1 MTIDTACQPPASNS
15 RRTGAPT
22 VASDLRV
29 ALTRIAR
36 RLRTQRGEV
45 DLAEGQFGVLTT
57 LHKHGAMS
65 PGALADHENVRPPSM
80 TRTVNTLAEHGLVT
94 KLEHPTDKRQV
105 VVELS
110 EAGHAEVR
118 ETRRRRDQWLTKR
131 LQELTP
137 EERDTLAA
145 ATKLLT
151 RIANA

>member
-1 MTIDTACQPPASNS
+1 MGQDDICAPGTSRTALS
-15 RRTGAPT
+15 TE
-22 VASDLRV
+22 
-29 ALTRIAR
+29 LTSSVNRLQR
-36 RLRTQRGEV
+36 RLRSQRGDVEIG
-45 DLAEGQFGVLTT
+45 EGQIAVLMT
-57 LHKHGAMS
+57 LKHHGAMS

>member
-1 MTIDTACQPPASNS
+1 MTIDTACEPPATGA

-22 VASDLRV
+22 LGSDLRV

-36 RLRTQRGEV
+36 RLRAQRGEV

-65 PGALADHENVRPPSM
+65 PSALAEHENVRPPSM
-80 TRTVNTLAEHGLVT
+80 TRTVNALADLGLVT
-94 KLEHPTDKRQV
+94 KLEHPTDRRQV

-110 EAGHAEVR
+110 EAGSAEVR

-137 EERDTLAA
+137 DERDTLAA